1 MDDPN
6 EHYSIVAETI
16 IQSSTPE
23 VDIEALLSVNNFGRG
38 MDAFSLY
45 SSVYLEIIAYEEDV
59 DKQEQATILLGS
71 FNHHHIESQ
80 KILINSIYQSFCGN
94 YNIAYSLLRSFLE
107 CHMRGVF
114 LNQLALSQHDSGLW
128 KVTLSSIVK
137 ESYGELVN
145 QLKNYR
151 ANREKI
157 LDNAQFLGMVSG
169 LRQELSFSDLIKE
182 LISWGLTRP
191 EENYNNFRN
200 YTRYGKLSGYAHSEE
215 RTHDISRLKKY
226 FGHDDQK
233 AIISDSLVIP
243 QLTKEYLSDMCCVV
257 DASMVVM
264 FNFISKVL
272 TFDFYSGFDSFI
284 EDLKDDQR
292 FTNAHLNYCSKWMAS
307 YLDTS

>member
-1 MDDPN
+1 MDNPN
-6 EHYSIVAETI
+6 EYYTNVAESI

-128 KVTLSSIVK
+128 KVPLLS
-137 ESYGELVN
+137 
-145 QLKNYR
+145 
-151 ANREKI
+151 
-157 LDNAQFLGMVSG
+157 
-169 LRQELSFSDLIKE
+169 LIH
-182 LISWGLTRP
+182 I
-191 EENYNNFRN
+191 
-200 YTRYGKLSGYAHSEE
+200 
-215 RTHDISRLKKY
+215 
-226 FGHDDQK
+226 
-233 AIISDSLVIP
+233 
-243 QLTKEYLSDMCCVV
+243 
-257 DASMVVM
+257 
-264 FNFISKVL
+264 
-272 TFDFYSGFDSFI
+272 
-284 EDLKDDQR
+284 
-292 FTNAHLNYCSKWMAS
+292 
-307 YLDTS
+307 